1 MPNWCTNNLTVRGPS
16 KSVRRFVDA
25 VTVKGEGESREFQII
40 STLVPIPEEFNN
52 DDNRN
57 SFEGVHVVDW
67 QYANWGTK
75 WGDSDTY
82 LKDDFVLEQDRDDTV
97 TLEVDFSF
105 SSPWGPPLQA
115 FITISQE
122 WSDLSFLISYE
133 ELGNAVL
140 GVTLITNGEVLAD
153 VDLGNDIPDVDD
165 PDDIDAWDNQ
175 YNEVWDLL
183 NQTADELWKEHTE
196 GDK

>member
-16 KSVRRFVDA
+16 ESVSRFVDA

-40 STLVPIPEEFNN
+40 STLVTIPEEFNN

-57 SFEGVHVVDW
+57 AEGVHVVDW

-115 FITISQE
+115 FITISRE

-133 ELGNAVL
+133 ELSNAVL
-140 GVTLITNGEVLAD
+140 GVTLIANGEVLAD
-153 VDLGNDIPDVDD
+153 VDLDNDIPDVDD